1 MNGKVI
7 PKEQLTAYQR
17 WELGGLE
24 SRQDP
29 AVEAAAEAAP
39 QVAATVALP
48 TAEQLERL
56 HQEAWQEGYRLGHE
70 EGYKAGY
77 EAGHETGLQDARVH
91 VERLRLLADAM
102 DADRLRQDEQLARE
116 VVELAIGIAQQV
128 VRTSL
133 KVKPMLILALV
144 REALANLPAL
154 SGHTRLVVHPQH
166 AAFIRECLANE
177 YAHLPWKV
185 VEDVSLEPGG
195 FRVENAHSEMDARM
209 EVRWREIVSALGTD
223 ASWLD

>member
-24 SRQDP
+24 VGQRAP
-29 AVEAAAEAAP
+29 AQPPPEPEHQEAA
-39 QVAATVALP
+39 VTVALP
-48 TAEQLERL
+48 TAEQLERI
-56 HQEAWQEGYRLGHE
+56 HQQAWQEGYRLGHE
-70 EGYKAGY
+70 EGHKAGY
-77 EAGHETGLQDARVH
+77 ETGAQDARVYL
-91 VERLRLLADAM
+91 ERLKLLAEAM

-116 VVELAIGIAQQV
+116 VLELAMNIAQQV

-133 KVKPMLILALV
+133 KVKPSLILAVV
-144 REALANLPAL
+144 REAMANLPAL

-166 AAFIRECLANE
+166 APFVRECLANE
-177 YAHLPWKV
+177 YAHLSWKV
-185 VEDVSLEPGG
+185 VEDPALEPGG
-195 FRVENAHSEMDARM
+195 FRVENAHSEMDASM
-209 EVRWREIVSALGTD
+209 EVRWRDIVTALGAD

>member
-24 SRQDP
+24 SRQEPSDQ
-29 AVEAAAEAAP
+29 AAEPAP
-39 QVAATVALP
+39 QTAIPVALP

-56 HQEAWQEGYRLGHE
+56 HQEAWQEGYRLGRE
-70 EGYKAGY
+70 EGHKAGY
-77 EAGHETGLQDARVH
+77 EAGHETGIQDARVY
-91 VERLRLLADAM
+91 VERLKLLADAM

-116 VVELAIGIAQQV
+116 VVELAMHIAQQV

-133 KVKPMLILALV
+133 KVKPMLILAVV

-166 AAFIRECLANE
+166 APFVRDCLANE
-177 YAHLPWKV
+177 YAHLSWRV
-185 VEDVSLEPGG
+185 VEDPAIEPGG

>member
-24 SRQDP
+24 SGQNP
-29 AVEAAAEAAP
+29 SVQAAP
-39 QVAATVALP
+39 EPERQEEAVAVALP
-48 TAEQLERL
+48 TAEQLERI
-56 HQEAWQEGYRLGHE
+56 HQQAWQEGYRLGRE

-77 EAGHETGLQDARVH
+77 ETGAQDARVYL
-91 VERLRLLADAM
+91 ERLRLLAEAM

-116 VVELAIGIAQQV
+116 VLELAMNIAQQV

-133 KVKPMLILALV
+133 KVKPTLIMAVV
-144 REALANLPAL
+144 REAIANLPAL
-154 SGHTRLVVHPQH
+154 TGHTRLVVHPQH
-166 AAFIRECLANE
+166 APFVRECLSNE
-177 YAHLPWKV
+177 YAHLAWKV
-185 VEDVSLEPGG
+185 VEDPSLEPGG
-195 FRVENAHSEMDARM
+195 FRVENAHGEMDASM
-209 EVRWREIVSALGTD
+209 EVRWRDIVTALGAD